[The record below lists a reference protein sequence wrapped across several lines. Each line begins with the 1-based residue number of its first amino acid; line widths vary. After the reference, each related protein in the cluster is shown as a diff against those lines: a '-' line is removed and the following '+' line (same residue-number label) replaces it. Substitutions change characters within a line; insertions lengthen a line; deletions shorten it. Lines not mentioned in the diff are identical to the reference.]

1 MPLHPM
7 LYGSGNT
14 QEAAAEITGTPQ
26 PQPAP
31 SPLSVLN
38 DILMAPLNILSMT
51 IETLIPGQA
60 KEAEKA
66 KTRYTRA
73 FLPQGG
79 VKPTMTSREMAQ
91 KNIFGEGGG
100 Y

>member
-14 QEAAAEITGTPQ
+14 NEATAERTGASQ
-26 PQPAP
+26 PQPMP
-31 SPLSVLN
+31 SPLSVMN
-38 DILMAPLNILSMT
+38 DILMAPFTVLSMMF
-51 IETLIPGQA
+51 PK
-60 KEAEKA
+60 KEEKVQ
-66 KTRYTRA
+66 TRYTRA

-79 VKPTMTSREMAQ
+79 VKPTMTSQEMAK

>member
-1 MPLHPM
+1 M

-14 QEAAAEITGTPQ
+14 NEATAERTGASQ
-26 PQPAP
+26 PQPMP
-31 SPLSVLN
+31 SPLSMMN
-38 DILMAPLNILSMT
+38 DILMAPFTILST
-51 IETLIPGQA
+51 IFPKQE
-60 KEAEKA
+60 EK
-66 KTRYTRA
+66 KVQTRYTRA

-79 VKPTMTSREMAQ
+79 VKPTMTSQEMNK

>member
-14 QEAAAEITGTPQ
+14 QEAAAERTGAPQ
-26 PQPAP
+26 PQPMP
-31 SPLSVLN
+31 SPLSVMN
-38 DILMAPLNILSMT
+38 DILMAPFTILSS
-51 IETLIPGQA
+51 IFPKQQQ
-60 KEAEKA
+60 EKVQ
-66 KTRYTRA
+66 TRYTRA

-79 VKPTMTSREMAQ
+79 VKPTMTSQEMSK